1 MLAITFN
8 VANSIHQQE
17 QKFAQE
23 VFEER
28 VEYLRDTIEN
38 RMINHEHIL
47 LGAAGLFA
55 ASENVSRDEFYKYV
69 KRLALADTYPG
80 IQAVAYAKWLKS
92 SEIAQQTDIIRN
104 EGFPGF

>member
-1 MLAITFN
+1 MLTTPYKANNLLRNIWLLLALIVMLAITFN

-17 QKFAQE
+17 QTFAQE
-23 VFEER
+23 AFEEQ
-28 VEYLRDTIEN
+28 VSTLRDTIEN

-80 IQAVAYAKWLKS
+80 IQAVAYA
-92 SEIAQQTDIIRN
+92 
-104 EGFPGF
+104 